1 MLFTPASIATY
12 GDFGLWLPVRGAY
25 SPLLHMP
32 YRIGFLYMKMTLLFS
47 SCPQPDRDNCGHHL
61 FILVKHLFSKPMCR
75 RAMCFLSR
83 ARNWIFLLWKKS
95 SHVRCSISLVT
106 CRYLGILLSL
116 RKSTRAQLQPLIDKI
131 ACLLPRLLG
140 ALPLLEW
147 IQLLWALVLLWPFL
161 LLWSLQAL
169 RLATLICLNWMR
181 SVSIAL
187 IYTLFSHLFIH
198 NIWLLNPPCLGLRL
212 SVCLLLQQVGAGP
225 F

>member
-25 SPLLHMP
+25 NPLLHMP

-47 SCPQPDRDNCGHHL
+47 SCPQPDRDNRGHHL

-106 CRYLGILLSL
+106 CRYLGIPLSL

-131 ACLLPRLLG
+131 ACLLPARG
-140 ALPLLEW
+140 QTIKTGWETY
-147 IQLLWALVLLWPFL
+147 F
-161 LLWSLQAL
+161 
-169 RLATLICLNWMR
+169 C
-181 SVSIAL
+181 
-187 IYTLFSHLFIH
+187 
-198 NIWLLNPPCLGLRL
+198 
-212 SVCLLLQQVGAGP
+212 SVCAHFHFDLSCNGFRPPTITARSTPTTAKLLIDEVKECWM
-225 F
+225 